1 MSELLAVLDYGF
13 MRRALF
19 AALVVG
25 LAAPLVGVFVVQRGL
40 SLIGDGLGHVA
51 LAGVAAGVL
60 TGTAPVWTALG
71 TAVGAALLIE
81 VLRESGRTSGD
92 AALAVI
98 FYGGIAVGVLLMSL
112 APAGAT
118 TNLEGYLFGAITT
131 TSPADVR
138 VFAVLAVVL
147 GVAVVLWRPWFFA
160 FSFDEEH
167 SRASGLPTRA
177 LSAAL
182 AVLTAVTVV
191 LSMRTVG
198 LLLFSAL
205 MVLPVVAAQH
215 VSRSFASLCRLAGL
229 LGALTSVGGV
239 LGSAALGTP
248 SGATIVVLVLL
259 VLAVCAVLGRLAR
272 PRARGAGAA
281 VSARGRGSGSS
292 RSRSCARGA
301 T

>member
-1 MSELLAVLDYGF
+1 MSDLLAVLEYDF

-60 TGTAPVWTALG
+60 TGTAPVWTALA

-81 VLRESGRTSGD
+81 FLRRGGRTGGD
-92 AALAVI
+92 AALAVV

-112 APAGAT
+112 APAGST
-118 TNLEGYLFGAITT
+118 TDLEGYLFGALTT
-131 TSPADVR
+131 TSPTDVR

-147 GVAVVLWRPWFFA
+147 LVAMALWRPWFFA
-160 FSFDEEH
+160 FSLDEEH
-167 SRASGLPTRA
+167 SRASGLPTRT
-177 LSAAL
+177 LSTAL

-215 VSRSFASLCRLAGL
+215 VSRSFAALCRIAGA
-229 LGALTSVGGV
+229 LGAVASVSGV
-239 LGSAALGTP
+239 LGSAAVGTP
-248 SGATIVVLVLL
+248 PGATIVLLVLL
-259 VLAVCAVLGRLAR
+259 ALAVCAVLGRFTRPGPPTGSGRAARALR
-272 PRARGAGAA
+272 PRAPRG
-281 VSARGRGSGSS
+281 
-292 RSRSCARGA
+292 
-301 T
+301 